1 MLFKACVLKS
11 LLVTTGKWHFAQMH
25 PFFKIGPLIFASV
38 FRHLR
43 HVQRNKIGLR
53 NGSVGTSED
62 TERRGG
68 GGGQFGRVGV
78 LRVSVMLSVSVES
91 AMEC

>member
-1 MLFKACVLKS
+1 MLFKACVVKS
-11 LLVTTGKWHFAQMH
+11 LLVTIGKWHFAQMH
-25 PFFKIGPLIFASV
+25 LFFKIGPLMFASV

-43 HVQRNKIGLR
+43 QVQRNKIGLR

-62 TERRGG
+62 TERGER
-68 GGGQFGRVGV
+68 GGQFGRVGV

>member
-11 LLVTTGKWHFAQMH
+11 LLVATGKWHFAQMH

-62 TERRGG
+62 TERRERGR
-68 GGGQFGRVGV
+68 QFGRVGV